1 MDYLSPKTPK
11 KSFIVYGAIPVLLAV
26 AAMVAYYV
34 IAYNATRTV
43 SDGVKERSYEAYKAG
58 DFDTAKTGLEDYL
71 KDHDNDFEARSTL
84 ATCYVQLGET
94 EKAFRETEAALEL
107 RPLDPDALYR
117 AGCLAFDAERPE
129 DAIAYL
135 EKAIAAKPNTVQY
148 HYRLADVYTE
158 TKNFRRAQA
167 EWKNVLDLLPRG
179 EPHAAEIHKKIGDI
193 YMGIGVTRKAAVSYR
208 KALAVNP
215 DDAYAKERLSKAV
228 R

>member
-1 MDYLSPKTPK
+1 MDYLSPK
-11 KSFIVYGAIPVLLAV
+11 KSLIRYGAILALLAV
-26 AAMVAYYV
+26 AAMVAYYI
-34 IAYNATRTV
+34 IAYSAPHVV
-43 SDGVKERSYEAYKAG
+43 SKRVKERSYEAYKAG
-58 DFDTAKTGLEDYL
+58 DFDKAKTGLEDYL
-71 KDHDNDFEARSTL
+71 KDYDNDFEARSTL
-84 ATCYVQLGET
+84 ATCYIQLGET
-94 EKAFRETEAALEL
+94 EKAFREAETALGL

-117 AGCLAFDAERPE
+117 AGCLAFDVKRPE

-135 EKAIAAKPNTVQY
+135 EKAIAAKPNTLQY
-148 HYRLADVYTE
+148 HYRLADVCTE
-158 TKNFRRAQA
+158 IKNYRRALN
-167 EWKNVLDLLPRG
+167 EWENVLDLLPRG